1 MQRNK
6 YDDAYILGYSN
17 GYHNDGYMNEYDKDK
32 QPQYHVKYKHGYE
45 DGHYIKTK
53 EQWDGIRLH

>member
-6 YDDAYILGYSN
+6 YDDAYIIGYTN
-17 GYHNDGYMNEYDKDK
+17 GYHHDGYMNEYDKDK
-32 QPQYHVKYKHGYE
+32 QPQYHIKYKHGYE
-45 DGHYIKTK
+45 EGEQMRIK